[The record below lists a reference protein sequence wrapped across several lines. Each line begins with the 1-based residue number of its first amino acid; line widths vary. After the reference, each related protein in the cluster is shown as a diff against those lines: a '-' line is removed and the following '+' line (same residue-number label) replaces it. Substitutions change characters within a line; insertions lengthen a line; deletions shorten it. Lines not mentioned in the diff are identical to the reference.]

1 MEQTSRAQG
10 EMKLI
15 GSISI
20 SAAAKVINP
29 KPKIDET
36 VQSDHEKN
44 INLIESFLRK
54 GKASTVNIN

>member
-1 MEQTSRAQG
+1 
-10 EMKLI
+10 MKLI

-36 VQSDHEKN
+36 VQSDHERN